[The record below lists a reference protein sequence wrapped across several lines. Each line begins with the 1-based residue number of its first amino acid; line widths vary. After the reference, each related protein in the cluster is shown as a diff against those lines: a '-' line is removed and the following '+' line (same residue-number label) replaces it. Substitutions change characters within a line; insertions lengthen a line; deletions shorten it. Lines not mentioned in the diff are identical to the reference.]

1 LRSDLNTINAMTDPQ
16 SHVAPP
22 APSPLSDP
30 RQPAAPAGSGGGPR
44 HGLDRERLFFIFFFA
59 AYFFL
64 LYELF
69 RVLAPFLS
77 PLLGAVMLA
86 LVAYPAHQAVA
97 RALKRPGPAAAI
109 STLLV
114 MITVVVPVTLLVWLV
129 VREAGAAVPALREWL
144 AAQRELGA
152 AISQEGLP
160 APFDRLWSGANRL
173 AEAIEL
179 DLRAIALETV
189 RDVGNRVTTFGA
201 AMVREFFAVL
211 FQIVIL
217 LLALFFFLRDGPRM
231 VRAIMDLVPMEE
243 DNKRLILAGL
253 DRTLVAMVRGT
264 LITATAQGTLTG
276 VGLAIFGIPFPV
288 LLGFV
293 ATFLAV
299 VPFVGAALVWAP
311 AAIYLLAS
319 GSTGAALGL
328 TAWGLVVVGLVDN
341 VLRPMVV
348 GEHAKLPI
356 ALLFLGVLGGFQV
369 YGLIG
374 GLISPLLIACV
385 FAFARIYRERYLD
398 RPVAAEP
405 LSD

>member
-1 LRSDLNTINAMTDPQ
+1 MTEQ
-16 SHVAPP
+16 SAQPNPP
-22 APSPLSDP
+22 APKATVVDDALN
-30 RQPAAPAGSGGGPR
+30 RLGA
-44 HGLDRERLFFIFFFA
+44 DRERLFFIFFFA
-59 AYFFL
+59 VYFFL
-64 LYELF
+64 IYELF
-69 RVLAPFLS
+69 RVLAPFLA

-86 LVAYPAHQAVA
+86 LVAYPAHLAVA
-97 RALKRPGPAAAI
+97 RAIKRPGPAAAL
-109 STLLV
+109 STLMV
-114 MITVVVPVTLLVWLV
+114 MVTVVVPVTMLVWLV

-152 AISQEGLP
+152 AISQDGLP
-160 APFDRLWSGANRL
+160 ASLDRLWAGANRL
-173 AEAIEL
+173 AEAMEL

-189 RDVGNRVTTFGA
+189 RDLGNRVTTFGA

-217 LLALFFFLRDGPRM
+217 LFALFFFLRDGPRM
-231 VRAIMDLVPMEE
+231 VRAVMDLVPMEE
-243 DNKRLILAGL
+243 DNKQLILAGL

-356 ALLFLGVLGGFQV
+356 TLLFLGVLGGFQV

-398 RPVAAEP
+398 RPAAAP
-405 LSD
+405 AVSD